1 MNTRPLYGLRAE
13 FSSPDQL
20 LEATRRTVEA
30 GYTRVEAY
38 SPLPVEGLADALR
51 FHTKL
56 PLIVLIAGAI
66 GGLTGFFMQYWMM
79 AVDEPLNI
87 GGRPL
92 NSWPT
97 WIPVTFELTVLF
109 AGITAVIAMI
119 ALNRLPQPYHP
130 VFNVSRFNLASD
142 DRFFLAIEAADPKFD
157 PEKVKSFMNELG
169 AANVHEVEP

>member
-1 MNTRPLYGLRAE
+1 MNTQPLYGLMAE

-20 LEATRRTVEA
+20 LEATRRTMQA

-38 SPLPVEGLADALR
+38 SPLPVEGLAEALR

-92 NSWPT
+92 NSWPA

-109 AGITAVIAMI
+109 AGITAVVAMI
-119 ALNRLPQPYHP
+119 VLNRLPQPYHP
-130 VFNVSRFNLASD
+130 VFNVPRFNLATD
-142 DRFFLAIEAADPKFD
+142 DRFFLTIEADDPKFD
-157 PEKVKSFMNELG
+157 PEKVKDFMNELG
-169 AANVHEVEP
+169 AAGVYEVEP

>member
-1 MNTRPLYGLRAE
+1 MAE
-13 FSSPDQL
+13 FTSPDQL

-38 SPLPVEGLADALR
+38 SPLPVEGLAEALR

-92 NSWPT
+92 NSWPA

-109 AGITAVIAMI
+109 AGITAVVAMI

-157 PEKVKSFMNELG
+157 QEKVKQFMNELG
-169 AANVHEVEP
+169 AADVHEVEP